1 MQSNTIS
8 DMRYELDVK
17 IMLAINHFS
26 LICLFLREFW
36 LILRKF
42 LSKIKVFFGK
52 KNYFHSKRTD
62 LLIN

>member
-36 LILRKF
+36 LMDLILRKF

-52 KNYFHSKRTD
+52 KKLF
-62 LLIN
+62 L